1 MRAYVLR
8 RLLYIPFMLL
18 AMSALLFYLLQTLP
32 GDAAIL
38 KVGAT
43 GSCQE
48 CLQKVRADLGLDD
61 PPVVQYFSWLGDIVR
76 GDFGKTLG
84 TNDEIG
90 PEIRLALPKTIEL
103 AIFVLVLTL
112 LIGIPLG
119 VISAVKQ
126 GTILDYTLRFVTIA
140 GLSVPV
146 FWLGT
151 LFVLLPQI
159 WWDWTPLQPKYVSI
173 TENPFT
179 NFKIMFWP
187 ALTLAVSSSAYVARL
202 VRSSMLE
209 VLYSDYVRTAR
220 AKGLRESAVILRHVL
235 RGSLVTILTLI
246 GIQFGAVLGGSV
258 LIEQIWG
265 IPGMGSISLQAV
277 NHQDYREVLAVTM
290 IFATIF
296 ILITLLIDVLYAYV
310 DPRIRY

>member
-1 MRAYVLR
+1 MRAYIIR
-8 RLLYIPFMLL
+8 RLLLMPFMLL
-18 AMSALLFYLLQTLP
+18 AMSALLFYLLQVQP

-43 GSCQE
+43 GNCAE
-48 CLQKVRADLGLDD
+48 CVQRVREDLGLDR
-61 PPVVQYFSWLGDIVR
+61 PPIVQYLSWLGDIVR

-84 TNDEIG
+84 TNDPIR
-90 PEIRLALPKTIEL
+90 PEITQALPKTIEIAVFTL
-103 AIFVLVLTL
+103 ILTM
-112 LIGIPLG
+112 LIGIPVG

-126 GTILDYTLRFVTIA
+126 GTILDYFLRVVTVA
-140 GLSVPV
+140 GLSVPT

-151 LFVLLPQI
+151 IFVLVPVL
-159 WWDWTPLQPKYVSI
+159 WFGWTPLVRDYSSL
-173 TENPFT
+173 TENPID
-179 NFKIMFWP
+179 NLRIMFWP
-187 ALTLAVSSSAYVARL
+187 AFTLAISSSAYLARL

-220 AKGLRESAVILRHVL
+220 AKGLKESVVVLRHVL

-258 LIEQIWG
+258 VIEQIYG
-265 IPGMGSISLQAV
+265 IPGLGTLSLGAV

-290 IFATIF
+290 VFASLF
-296 ILITLLIDVLYAYV
+296 ILITLTIDVLYAYV